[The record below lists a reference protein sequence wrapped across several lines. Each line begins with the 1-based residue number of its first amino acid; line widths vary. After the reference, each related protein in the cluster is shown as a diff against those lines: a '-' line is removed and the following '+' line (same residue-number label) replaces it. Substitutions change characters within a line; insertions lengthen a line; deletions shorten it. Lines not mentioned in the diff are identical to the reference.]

1 MTAVRPTRRAT
12 CPKYSCDHHSGC
24 PVRAPA
30 TVCGA
35 GRVDPV
41 GGDREHGVPRA
52 GHAAYAVE
60 EDEVAAVAGAGGLQV
75 EADAVEAPA
84 EELPGGGGDGGAG
97 AGPVQPHA
105 VRGLGGEDVAE
116 PGVDADAGQVPV
128 DGAGQPPGPRV
139 PGGRRGAV
147 VLQRSGVDVQV
158 ADAGGRRPPAEG
170 GEVGVLLAAVDPGV
184 AEPEGVPVPGAGAVR
199 RVSGAVQAQ
208 GGLDGEDGD
217 EEDRGG
223 REGGTAQGAGPPAAG
238 GAGRRRGPWFRR
250 RCAGRVRAPGGCAMP
265 CPSPSG
271 RRPGGRCPPRGR
283 RGWGPGC
290 RDAPEQAEAAGK
302 RGRVRRG

>member
-35 GRVDPV
+35 GRVDLV

-75 EADAVEAPA
+75 EAAAVEAPA

-139 PGGRRGAV
+139 PGGRQGAV

-158 ADAGGRRPPAEG
+158 ADAGGRRPRAARSASSSRPSTQAGPSPRASRCRVRVPSAGSPAQFRPR
-170 GEVGVLLAAVDPGV
+170 AAWTARTGTRR
-184 AEPEGVPVPGAGAVR
+184 AGAGAGAVR
-199 RVSGAVQAQ
+199 RRARGHRRRAGPGGGAVRGSGAVVPVGSAPGAAVPCRVPPRPAAAPAAGVPHGDD
-208 GGLDGEDGD
+208 GGGAPVAGTLRNRPRPRG
-217 EEDRGG
+217 RGG
-223 REGGTAQGAGPPAAG
+223 R
-238 GAGRRRGPWFRR
+238 
-250 RCAGRVRAPGGCAMP
+250 VRTG
-265 CPSPSG
+265 
-271 RRPGGRCPPRGR
+271 
-283 RGWGPGC
+283 
-290 RDAPEQAEAAGK
+290 
-302 RGRVRRG
+302 